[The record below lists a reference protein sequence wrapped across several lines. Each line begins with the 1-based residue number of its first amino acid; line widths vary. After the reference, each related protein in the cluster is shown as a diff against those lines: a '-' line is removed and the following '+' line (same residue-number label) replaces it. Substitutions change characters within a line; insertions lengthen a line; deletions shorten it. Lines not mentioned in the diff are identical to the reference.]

1 MEAARI
7 LPAAATARRGAL
19 LSAAARRCLGAL
31 GAAMLRRAPGVAS
44 DDADAQLWA
53 PRVAAFETFAAA
65 TTDAATSAAASY
77 DWRVFADATR
87 ATAALTV
94 AAADAPA
101 APRRVAVAATVGALL
116 PIVADLLARAEDAGM
131 LRGGEN
137 RGDADADA
145 FAPAADACACFVET
159 TIRRAAPGDVDAD
172 LLLAVAAR
180 LLRGDASNARR
191 APRLVSLAAA
201 ILTRPSSA
209 AAAALAP
216 ALEITAGRWA
226 VEGGDARGGGGGG
239 VGETRG
245 PSASALGASAVAPE
259 YRASLAAVHLAALR
273 LRWPA
278 CKAALRDPSPA
289 PGSRAAI
296 LAAAARTALERAGG
310 VLTGTIPANP
320 DAFRGVVVEVLRC
333 ERAGI
338 LRAECL
344 APLGLRDAFAT
355 AAIGAL
361 VARRHEGA
369 AADLRRLTHALASAD
384 WDAFF
389 DRVAPAAAAEARNLT
404 NEQRAAILALV
415 PRSCADEPSL
425 GRALERFARDAKL
438 YARVNRTALE

>member
-1 MEAARI
+1 
-7 LPAAATARRGAL
+7 
-19 LSAAARRCLGAL
+19 
-31 GAAMLRRAPGVAS
+31 
-44 DDADAQLWA
+44 
-53 PRVAAFETFAAA
+53 
-65 TTDAATSAAASY
+65 
-77 DWRVFADATR
+77 
-87 ATAALTV
+87 
-94 AAADAPA
+94 
-101 APRRVAVAATVGALL
+101 
-116 PIVADLLARAEDAGM
+116 M

-239 VGETRG
+239 VGETRRTR
-245 PSASALGASAVAPE
+245 V
-259 YRASLAAVHLAALR
+259 
-273 LRWPA
+273 
-278 CKAALRDPSPA
+278 PSPTPPPSRPNIA
-289 PGSRAAI
+289 RLSPPCTSPRFGFVGPRVRRRCATRRRRPGRARRFWRRRRGRRSN
-296 LAAAARTALERAGG
+296 ARG

-320 DAFRGVVVEVLRC
+320 EAFRGVVVEVLDANARGFSARIS
-333 ERAGI
+333 RAA
-338 LRAECL
+338 R
-344 APLGLRDAFAT
+344 LRDAFAT
-355 AAIGAL
+355 AAIGG
-361 VARRHEGA
+361 ARREATRRRRRG
-369 AADLRRLTHALASAD
+369 LRRLTHALASAD

>member
-1 MEAARI
+1 
-7 LPAAATARRGAL
+7 
-19 LSAAARRCLGAL
+19 
-31 GAAMLRRAPGVAS
+31 
-44 DDADAQLWA
+44 
-53 PRVAAFETFAAA
+53 
-65 TTDAATSAAASY
+65 
-77 DWRVFADATR
+77 
-87 ATAALTV
+87 
-94 AAADAPA
+94 
-101 APRRVAVAATVGALL
+101 
-116 PIVADLLARAEDAGM
+116 M

-245 PSASALGASAVAPE
+245 PSASALGASAIAPE

-278 CKAALRDPSPA
+278 CKAALRPVAGAGGARGDFGGGGEDGARTRGGGVDGNDPREPRRVSRGGRRSAPMRTRGDSPR
-289 PGSRAAI
+289 GMSRAAR
-296 LAAAARTALERAGG
+296 ASRRVRDGGDRGARREATRRRRRGPSPTDARVSVRGLGRVFRSRRARGGGGGEKSHER
-310 VLTGTIPANP
+310 T
-320 DAFRGVVVEVLRC
+320 
-333 ERAGI
+333 
-338 LRAECL
+338 
-344 APLGLRDAFAT
+344 
-355 AAIGAL
+355 
-361 VARRHEGA
+361 ARRHLGARAEVVRGRTVAGTRAGTIREGREA
-369 AADLRRLTHALASAD
+369 VRARQQNRVGVAVRR
-384 WDAFF
+384 
-389 DRVAPAAAAEARNLT
+389 
-404 NEQRAAILALV
+404 
-415 PRSCADEPSL
+415 
-425 GRALERFARDAKL
+425 RDA
-438 YARVNRTALE
+438 AREMDA